1 MMNEMKWSKAEKAL
15 ARRAFDMA
23 YRRECEAI
31 SAKLKEMIEGA
42 MEPEELW
49 RIHDYLNAR
58 RKNIDEKYDFRYS
71 VLLFAMA
78 RLLTEGWLTEMDLDG
93 LGEDKIEKVKYLT
106 EL

>member
-58 RKNIDEKYDFRYS
+58 RKNIDEKYNFRYS

>member
-1 MMNEMKWSKAEKAL
+1 MMNEMKWSKAEKAS

-42 MEPEELW
+42 KEPDDLW
-49 RIHDYLNAR
+49 RIHDYLNAQ
-58 RKNIDEKYDFRYS
+58 RKNINEKYDFRYS
-71 VLLFAMA
+71 VLLFVMA

-93 LGEDKIEKVKYLT
+93 LGEDKIEKIKYLT

>member
-1 MMNEMKWSKAEKAL
+1 MNEMKWSKAEKAL

-58 RKNIDEKYDFRYS
+58 RKNIDEKYNFRYS